1 MTMQSS
7 IKSFSE
13 KTEKKMNM
21 IAKKAIIDLCSDIIS
36 NTPVDTGRLKN
47 NWFPSVD
54 SPSDETTPELSPE
67 DKKKGKKIPNKAT
80 MRLKNFVSQNYD
92 ISKVFYFT
100 NNMPYA
106 YRIEYEGYSGQAPE
120 GMVRKNIIRWS
131 KYFDRS

>member
-7 IKSFSE
+7 IKSFSD

-54 SPSDETTPELSPE
+54 SPSTQETEDTGDKAAQRLS
-67 DKKKGKKIPNKAT
+67 G
-80 MRLKNFVSQNYD
+80 FVSQNYD